1 MAPTRGRAR
10 TWINAGASVLGALA
24 VLASTSAAS
33 AETRALLIGVG
44 KYPGLAPAYQMTAP
58 AHDIRRLASSLEA
71 AGLDASAV
79 TLLTQGDDGAGA
91 GRADL
96 LRAIA
101 ALEQA
106 AAPGDR
112 ILLYFSGHGGQRPAT
127 WPGREADGLE
137 EIWLAADARLDRNG
151 VVTGGYLA
159 DHEIAAAIRRMR
171 LAGAD
176 VWLVVDACYAGGITR
191 SGGAQV
197 KAGPPARRR
206 GVAAGADLEPII
218 DVAETDE
225 QAMGRFTAFYAA
237 DADTLALAGPNG
249 SPFTSALARALDS
262 GRTGS
267 LADLAAGV
275 LAVDARLGVDAPRPV
290 FEGDLE
296 AAVLALE
303 PHGERRF
310 ALRRAGGQILVAA
323 GAEEGLAVGDWV
335 ETEDADG
342 RALGA
347 VEVLAVGLGSSR
359 LNPGVAPAAV
369 AGRVRPGLRSA
380 STPAGRLLAAIDLLG
395 GRWSRDLEVTARLER
410 PQPASCDAP
419 VDPAQPGPDA
429 ISVALTALPRL
440 RECDRLYLTVEN
452 RGSAPLD
459 VSILYLTADG
469 GVVGPSLHPVDDA
482 RVRPGERR
490 DVAFRIVSEAAEVT
504 ERIAVVA
511 TPARSRFA
519 LDLRYLARPGDATG
533 SRGGAADWWR
543 QVLEQ
548 EPRRGAASSP
558 PTETAVAATFPVRV
572 ASMTGNVRR

>member
-1 MAPTRGRAR
+1 MG
-10 TWINAGASVLGALA
+10 AGASALGALA
-24 VLASTSAAS
+24 VLTSTSGAS

-44 KYPGLAPAYQMTAP
+44 RYPGLAPAYQMTAP
-58 AHDIRRLASSLEA
+58 AHDVRRLRSSLEA
-71 AGLDASAV
+71 AGLDASAL

-96 LRAIA
+96 LRAMT

-106 AAPGDR
+106 SAPGDR

-137 EIWLAADARLDRNG
+137 EIWLAGDARLDGNG

-159 DHEIAAAIRRMR
+159 DHEIEAAIRRMR
-171 LAGAD
+171 QAGAD
-176 VWLVVDACYAGGITR
+176 VWLVVDACYAGGVTR

-197 KAGPPARRR
+197 KAGPSARRR
-206 GVAAGADLEPII
+206 GVAAGEDPEPILEA
-218 DVAETDE
+218 AETDGQE
-225 QAMGRFTAFYAA
+225 LGRFTAFYAA

-249 SPFTSALARALDS
+249 SPFTSALARALDG

-290 FEGDLE
+290 FEGDLN
-296 AAVLALE
+296 AAVLELK
-303 PHGERRF
+303 PHGARRF
-310 ALRRAGGQILVAA
+310 AVRRVGGQTIVAA
-323 GAEEGLAVGDWV
+323 GVEEGLAVGDWV

-342 RALGA
+342 KAMGA
-347 VEVLAVGLGSSR
+347 VEVLSVDLGSSW
-359 LNPGVAPAAV
+359 LGTGVTTGTV
-369 AGRVRPGLRSA
+369 AGRVRPGLRPA

-395 GRWSRDLEVTARLER
+395 GRWSGDLEVTARLER
-410 PQPASCDAP
+410 PPPTSCEAP
-419 VDPAQPGPDA
+419 VDPSQPGPEA
-429 ISVALTALPRL
+429 MPVTLTAMPRL
-440 RECDRLYLTVEN
+440 KECDRLYITVEN
-452 RGSAPLD
+452 RGPAPLD
-459 VSILYLTADG
+459 VSILYLAADG
-469 GVVGPSLHPVDDA
+469 SVVGPGLHPVDDA

-490 DVAFRIVSEAAEVT
+490 DVAFRIVSEASEVT

-533 SRGGAADWWR
+533 SRSGAGDWWSE
-543 QVLEQ
+543 VLEPG
-548 EPRRGAASSP
+548 PRRGAASSSP
-558 PTETAVAATFPVRV
+558 SETAVAATFPVRV
-572 ASMTGNVRR
+572 VSMTGNVRR